1 MKLHL
6 PVRRLCA
13 VATLITAALPK
24 LTLAAEVPSSY
35 TAFDVT
41 TPEEVTD
48 AVGNSADYAFLLQ
61 NDLTFSSVRVI
72 SLAAGSRLFTSAD
85 TASRSSLAFTS
96 NSDVYI
102 KDQEILTL
110 LGLDELTFS
119 AGASEFV
126 NNYSGGAI
134 YAQNSGS
141 VAIEDN
147 IKVVFSKNTSTSAQ
161 DLTCGGAIYSYN
173 GTIALNRNE
182 NVIFSDNYSSST
194 YSSIYSPEIYGG
206 AIYSYDG
213 DITLSKNKSVIFNNN
228 YATGY
233 GSAHGGAIYN
243 NSGTTTLSENESVT
257 FEGNCTKGAESCL
270 GGAILSSSFLYISGN
285 NVVTFKSNYCFTE
298 GSQRAAYGG
307 AIHISTGGEISKN
320 KSVTFDGNYVSPADG
335 AAKGGAVFCGDTLTI
350 NKNDSVSFTNNY
362 ASAISSTLVSHGGA
376 IGTSGINGL
385 VVINENQNVLFEDNY
400 SSGTR
405 FVTGG
410 AISAI
415 SDSLLFSENGSVIFN
430 GNSAKSTKNSEGAYG
445 GAIYAETVTIQGNDS
460 VIFKQNYE
468 RHGNNTES
476 NPYTYRLRGLYA
488 TGDVVLSASEG
499 HFIEFQDSVYVGG
512 SLALNSKYTNS
523 NGETVAQTGDII
535 FSGKYTE
542 EALKEVK
549 GGIAGTAAEIGNS
562 RTSEILSTVNLHA
575 GTLRV
580 EENAVLKTHDVNL
593 VAAGNATL
601 KVLDAEVNAAG
612 YNVTINSTGQLT
624 LKGVNGSAKLT
635 AKTITIADGA
645 ALAVESTDI
654 PSPDSVITLAEEDS
668 VSIFNEKLGG
678 IISGDLNLAA
688 NSTYKADGA
697 HLSVIDGTLSFNSKP
712 GNEINLILTLG
723 AQYNED
729 SEVMLFT
736 DVKTVKFVFDN
747 ITATQKSSMVT
758 LNAMDYF
765 SGDWINEN
773 TKLVYEQGAVY
784 LVGVNRVVP
793 EPATATLSL
802 LALAALA
809 VRRRRK

>member
-13 VATLITAALPK
+13 VATLITAALPN

-61 NDLTFSSVRVI
+61 NDLTFSRVRVI

-110 LGLDELTFS
+110 LGLNELTFS

-134 YAQNSGS
+134 FAQNSGS

-147 IKVVFSKNTSTSAQ
+147 IKVVFSKNTSTSSQ

-194 YSSIYSPEIYGG
+194 YSSIYSPEVYGG

-228 YATGY
+228 YATGS

-257 FEGNCTKGAESCL
+257 FEGNCTKGANSCL
-270 GGAILSSSFLYISGN
+270 AGAILSSGFLCISEN
-285 NVVTFKSNYCFTE
+285 NVVTFKSNYCYTAGNQYSAF
-298 GSQRAAYGG
+298 GG
-307 AIHISTGGEISKN
+307 AIHIETGGEISKN
-320 KSVTFDGNYVSPADG
+320 KSVTFDGNYVSTASG
-335 AAKGGAVFCGDTLTI
+335 AANGGAVFCDDTLTI
-350 NKNDSVSFTNNY
+350 DKNDSISFTNNY
-362 ASAISSTLVSHGGA
+362 ASTTSYTLSSNGGA
-376 IGTSGINGL
+376 IGSIGFVIIND
-385 VVINENQNVLFEDNY
+385 NQNVLFEDNY
-400 SSGTR
+400 SSGAR

-415 SDSLLFSENGSVIFN
+415 SESLLFSENGSVIFN
-430 GNSAKSTKNSEGAYG
+430 GNSAKSINSEGAYG

-542 EALKEVK
+542 DALKEVK

-580 EENAVLKTHDVNL
+580 EDNAVLKTHDVNL
-593 VAAGNATL
+593 VAEGNATL

-624 LKGVNGSAKLT
+624 LRGVNGSAKLT
-635 AKTITIADGA
+635 AKTITIAEGA

-654 PSPDSVITLAEEDS
+654 PLPDSVITLAEEDS